1 MAYQKDENELV
12 VLWEKESARGTYYT
26 GTIEIDGNKIAI
38 VAFRNGNKKSEKAP
52 DWRILRSVKRDQQP
66 TAAQSGAA
74 DFDPPF

>member
-1 MAYQKDENELV
+1 MAYQKDENELG

-52 DWRILRSVKRDQQP
+52 DWRLYKSRPKQQE
-66 TAAQSGAA
+66 TSGAV
-74 DFDPPF
+74 PF